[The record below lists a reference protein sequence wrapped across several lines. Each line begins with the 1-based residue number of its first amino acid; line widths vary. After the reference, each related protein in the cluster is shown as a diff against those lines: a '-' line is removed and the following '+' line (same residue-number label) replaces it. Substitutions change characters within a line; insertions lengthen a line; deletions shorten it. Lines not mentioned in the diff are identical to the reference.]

1 MSNTLYNLNGLSD
14 IPADVLNLLWFK
26 DGPRKNYVPS
36 RESSLMEFF
45 MPMPGEPSCISVN
58 DVIGVPISPAPQLGY
73 YPSFSGLSPNEKAT
87 YLHWLKNISQPIDI
101 GYVFIFYYGLERF
114 MCLNPAKLEPA
125 INMIL
130 RLRQYH
136 KNPSFQVYSKDSLIG
151 ACIIHHR
158 IDLLDSLLQ
167 DLDISNKFKLAY
179 LAAKNL
185 YLSAS
190 DIIEISSTVGFTNK
204 RYIKNHPKLFRE
216 ILDALVKE
224 RYSELGYPLTP
235 ALLKNVPKY
244 PVIVFANIS
253 LEDRTANIPDITQNT
268 AFKSDLL
275 QLLRDTH
282 ERIKN
287 IPMKERN

>member
-1 MSNTLYNLNGLSD
+1 MSNALYNLNGLSD
-14 IPADVLNLLWFK
+14 IPDDVLNLLWFK
-26 DGPRKNYVPS
+26 DGPRKNYEPS
-36 RESSLMEFF
+36 RGDSLIEVF
-45 MPMPGEPSCISVN
+45 MPIPEEPSCISVN

-125 INMIL
+125 INMII

-136 KNPSFQVYSKDSLIG
+136 QNSSFQAYSKDSLIG
-151 ACIIHHR
+151 ACIIHNR

-167 DLDISNKFKLAY
+167 NLDMSTKFKLAY
-179 LAAKNL
+179 LAAKNM

-190 DIIEISSTVGFTNK
+190 DIIEISSAVGFMNK
-204 RYIKNHPKLFRE
+204 RYLKKHPKLFRE
-216 ILDALVKE
+216 ILFGLLKE

-235 ALLKNVPKY
+235 ALLKDVPKY

-253 LEDRTANIPDITQNT
+253 LEDRTAHIPDITQNN
-268 AFKSDLL
+268 AFKTDLF

-282 ERIKN
+282 DRIKN
-287 IPMKERN
+287 IPLKERG